1 MFRIEDSTFEDY
13 FSNFLSKHLH
23 NKNSLLDNS
32 AFIGGAIKASS
43 SNLILNKTVFRHNY
57 ANEAGVILADNRCMV
72 NATSISA
79 TYNYAYDKAGV
90 FNILTQSVLLLDSS
104 YFRNNFAG

>member
-1 MFRIEDSTFEDY
+1 
-13 FSNFLSKHLH
+13 
-23 NKNSLLDNS
+23 
-32 AFIGGAIKASS
+32 
-43 SNLILNKTVFRHNY
+43 
-57 ANEAGVILADNRCMV
+57 MV

-104 YFRNNFAG
+104 YFGNNFAG